1 MSVGNRIRNS
11 FYPMYAI
18 RLRVD
23 TLDGIRNALGLVQVY
38 TGDGKGKTTAA
49 LGLAMRASG
58 RGLNVIM
65 IQFMKPDAGYG
76 EQIAAKQLSDFTI
89 LPMGPK
95 HFCGPEPTAEDVE
108 SVAKALDKSREVLTS
123 GKYDLV
129 ILDEINNALRYGLTN
144 PDEVV
149 NILKERAPHTEVV
162 LTGRRVPQEIIDYA
176 DLVTE
181 MRLIKHP
188 FDKGIGARVGIEY

>member
-1 MSVGNRIRNS
+1 MDEVRKS
-11 FYPMYAI
+11 
-18 RLRVD
+18 
-23 TLDGIRNALGLVQVY
+23 LGLVQIY

-49 LGLAMRASG
+49 LGLALRASG

-76 EQIAAKQLSDFTI
+76 EQIAVQSIPNITI
-89 LPMGPK
+89 LPMGPN
-95 HFCGPEPTAEDVE
+95 HFCGSEITRDEDLE
-108 SVAKALDKSREVLTS
+108 CTKNALLKSEEVLMS

-129 ILDEINNALRYGLTN
+129 ILDEINNALRYDLVKSSDVISLLEKRLPN
-144 PDEVV
+144 V
-149 NILKERAPHTEVV
+149 EVV

-181 MRLIKHP
+181 MRMIKHP
-188 FDKGIGARVGIEY
+188 FDAGIGARVGIEY